1 MSEEGFKR
9 DDGKLH
15 EGPRQASPYPISRLA
30 PVHDLVDVARQI
42 QDADRMLGTVTGTR
56 LQLLAK
62 QIRALQEEARTILEA
77 ASRDAELHRAA
88 CHFQRRPGQTYH
100 FYRRPEGTLYISM
113 LSPADWH
120 DHPPHEHAGS
130 YRLEADMSWTRAED
144 ADVIDA
150 ERAHDVRQAFP
161 RLPPLLGGTKA

>member
-15 EGPRQASPYPISRLA
+15 EGPRAASPYPLSRLA

-42 QDADRMLGTVTGTR
+42 QDADKMLGTVTGNK

-62 QIRALQEEARTILEA
+62 QIRALQEEARSILEA
-77 ASRDAELHRAA
+77 AHRDAELHRAA
-88 CHFQRRPGQTYH
+88 CNFQRRPGQTYH
-100 FYRRPEGTLYISM
+100 FYRRPEGALYISM
-113 LSPADWH
+113 LSPEDWRGS
-120 DHPPHEHAGS
+120 PPHELVGS
-130 YRLEADMSWTRAED
+130 YRLEADMSWTKAED
-144 ADVIDA
+144 IDVVDA
-150 ERAHDVRQAFP
+150 ERA